1 MFNEAINYFFHNCY
15 KYKILKQ
22 NEYNKFEQSHCSTL
36 QENEIVQKLY
46 MVIKINFMQFKT
58 FLAKIKFNILLI

>member
-1 MFNEAINYFFHNCY
+1 MFNEAINYFLHNCY

-36 QENEIVQKLY
+36 QENETNPNPNPCIWL
-46 MVIKINFMQFKT
+46 
-58 FLAKIKFNILLI
+58 

>member
-1 MFNEAINYFFHNCY
+1 MFNEAINYFLHNCY

-22 NEYNKFEQSHCSTL
+22 IEYNKFEQSHCSTL

-46 MVIKINFMQFKT
+46 MVIKINLMQFKT